1 MKDRPDNAI
10 ELRARALRLLARR
23 EHSRTELARKLAR
36 HAESEAVL
44 EAVLEKLVEKKQL
57 SDQRYAEERARW
69 LSRKYG
75 MAKIRHD
82 LKARGIASEVV
93 DLVSSAGELERAKA
107 ILDRKYRTPAVTREE
122 RARRARF
129 LHGRGF
135 SGETIRCALG
145 KLASKDGND

>member
-1 MKDRPDNAI
+1 M

-23 EHSRTELARKLAR
+23 EHSRDELSRKLAL
-36 HAESEAVL
+36 HAESETVL
-44 EAVLEKLVEKKQL
+44 DEILKNLVEKKQL
-57 SDQRYAEERARW
+57 SDERYAEERARW

-75 MAKIRHD
+75 AAKIRHD
-82 LKARGIASEVV
+82 LRAKGVAADVV

-107 ILDRKYRTPAVTREE
+107 ILERKYRTPAVTREE

-145 KLASKDGND
+145 DRAAKDEID